1 MTRLGLINII
11 FDTYTLRGTCPFMH
25 ACKDCKYDKD
35 KPNCSEAY
43 WDEEVTLEELKERLS
58 RLFPGTFS

>member
-1 MTRLGLINII
+1 MTRLGLINAI
-11 FDTYTLRGTCPFMH
+11 FDTYILRGNCPFLH

-58 RLFPGTFS
+58 RVFPGVFS

>member
-11 FDTYTLRGTCPFMH
+11 FNIPFHSGACPFMH
-25 ACKDCKYDKD
+25 ACKDCKYEKD

-43 WDEEVTLEELKERLS
+43 WDEEVTLEELKDRLS
-58 RLFPGTFS
+58 RLFPATFS